1 MKSPPMKMC
10 HPAIID
16 QDFSPTSTTS
26 CQQQPKQKKNVLT
39 ELLMV
44 LNRTAIVI
52 INIEDQSPTPAMLA
66 ILTSFQTRHV
76 VRLLHPDNPSE
87 EREREGSKWHHLNN
101 FKEIGTG
108 NGSPLQSLRPKSHPL
123 SDALNR
129 LKIFSGTLKKSVV
142 QLPRSLICFMLRP
155 RMLAFSCIKCFSFPS
170 GNKKHISP
178 SFRKRVVRIELQYRV
193 PN

>member
-1 MKSPPMKMC
+1 MKMC

-87 EREREGSKWHHLNN
+87 EREREREREVEMTSPQQLQGERHRKWVTIT
-101 FKEIGTG
+101 EP
-108 NGSPLQSLRPKSHPL
+108 SPQ
-123 SDALNR
+123 
-129 LKIFSGTLKKSVV
+129 
-142 QLPRSLICFMLRP
+142 
-155 RMLAFSCIKCFSFPS
+155 
-170 GNKKHISP
+170 ISP
-178 SFRKRVVRIELQYRV
+178 VK
-193 PN
+193 